1 MVLTVL
7 TLRVTCREKRE
18 AQTQNCAGSQCS
30 QNNLNLSPSPFNP
43 GLGFGLG
50 AAHGF
55 GPFGGF
61 GLGFGGGASAYG
73 GGLGGHH
80 TQNCLGSQCQ
90 QNNQNVAGLG
100 GAHVGHG
107 QTQNCVGS
115 QCQQNNQNLPVFA
128 FGRRKRSAGEGETR
142 LASVSGD
149 KRKNLTVRKI
159 PTLSGGRDDAGGRH
173 KRSAP
178 GGGRRKYT
186 RRVVRTEVQR
196 YQEDDQNEDII
207 SLPSLLSSD
216 QFLDKVIN
224 FRYLD

>member
-1 MVLTVL
+1 MRLVLVLTVL

-80 TQNCLGSQCQ
+80 TQNC
-90 QNNQNVAGLG
+90 
-100 GAHVGHG
+100 
-107 QTQNCVGS
+107 VGS

-128 FGRRKRSAGEGETR
+128 FGRRKRSAR
-142 LASVSGD
+142 D
-149 KRKNLTVRKI
+149 KRRNLTVRKI
-159 PTLSGGRDDAGGRH
+159 PTLSGGQDDAGGRH

-224 FRYLD
+224 FRYLDD